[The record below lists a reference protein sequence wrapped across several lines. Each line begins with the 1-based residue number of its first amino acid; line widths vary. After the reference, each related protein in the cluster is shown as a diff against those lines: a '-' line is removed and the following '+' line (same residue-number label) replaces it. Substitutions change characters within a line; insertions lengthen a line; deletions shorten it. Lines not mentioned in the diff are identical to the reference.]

1 MYKSSYA
8 QTMDEFGNDP
18 RQDEREALGIVISQ
32 LELAREKGVRSR
44 EAAEAIFNARRVWT
58 FLLESLSE
66 NSNDLPVEI
75 RADLISI
82 GIWVL
87 KELERLRRYE
97 TESFDAII
105 EINGIIR
112 DSLRG

>member
-1 MYKSSYA
+1 MYKFSYA
-8 QTMDEFGNDP
+8 QTMDEIGNDP

-32 LELAREKGVRSR
+32 LELARENGPRSR
-44 EAAEAIFNARRVWT
+44 EAVEAIFNTRRVWSH
-58 FLLESLSE
+58 FLESLADNGNE
-66 NSNDLPVEI
+66 LPVEI

-87 KELERLRRYE
+87 KELERLRRNE
-97 TESFDAII
+97 TDSFDAII

-112 DSLRG
+112 DSLGR